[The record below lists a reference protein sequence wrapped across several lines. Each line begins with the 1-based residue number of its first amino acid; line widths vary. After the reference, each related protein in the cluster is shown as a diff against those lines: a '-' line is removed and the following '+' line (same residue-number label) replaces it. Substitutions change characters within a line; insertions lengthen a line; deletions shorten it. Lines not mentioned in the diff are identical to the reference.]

1 MKKNYHKNLK
11 VGIRTNKLR
20 NAILNAID
28 TICEEENYTLTYT
41 EINNALITVLRDNNF
56 RELEELIESD
66 ELN

>member
-1 MKKNYHKNLK
+1 MKRKNLK

-20 NAILNAID
+20 NAILKAID

-66 ELN
+66 ELNEN

>member
-1 MKKNYHKNLK
+1 MKRKNLN

-20 NAILNAID
+20 NTIVKAID